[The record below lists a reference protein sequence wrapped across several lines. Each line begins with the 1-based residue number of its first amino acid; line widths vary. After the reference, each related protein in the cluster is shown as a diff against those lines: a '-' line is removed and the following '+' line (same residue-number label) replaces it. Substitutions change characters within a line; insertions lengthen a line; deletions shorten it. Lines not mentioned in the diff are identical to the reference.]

1 MIYDSFWSVPVVLTW
16 TEKWKQYFLNN
27 SYRAEC
33 YVHLTFKQKYV
44 LISFGYK
51 KHEMSLCNLLYLKGR
66 ICWCILV
73 VQQHFNNAIKTIFKA
88 IQCHWN
94 GTKWVVRISQFVI
107 NPAKR
112 HYWCFSFFFPI
123 ELLKWCDFH
132 KKCQQQDHILNG
144 VLQFN
149 SWVLVPYKIFMWTM
163 ESCNKEKKNEINLFI
178 VTRRENK
185 QILWVLISNLN
196 RGYIVQNRLFISL
209 SSAKLNLLF

>member
-1 MIYDSFWSVPVVLTW
+1 MSEAELCPLEKKKWIHVLVCFVVTWGNLHRDMVHGSQVMYLMEEWPPTSPPQYWVILLLSCEVVDRDDLQNSELQKKKKLFMIYDFFWSVHVVLTW

-51 KHEMSLCNLLYLKGR
+51 EHEMSLCNLLYLKGW

-94 GTKWVVRISQFVI
+94 GTKWVEHISQFVI

-112 HYWCFSFFFPI
+112 HYWCFSFFSHRA
-123 ELLKWCDFH
+123 LK
-132 KKCQQQDHILNG
+132 
-144 VLQFN
+144 V
-149 SWVLVPYKIFMWTM
+149 MWF
-163 ESCNKEKKNEINLFI
+163 S
-178 VTRRENK
+178 
-185 QILWVLISNLN
+185 
-196 RGYIVQNRLFISL
+196 
-209 SSAKLNLLF
+209 

>member
-1 MIYDSFWSVPVVLTW
+1 MHRYGSWITGYVSHGGMATHQPSTILGYFVAFLWGSGQRRSAEFWIEKKKNCLWFMIFFWSVHVVLTW

-51 KHEMSLCNLLYLKGR
+51 EHEMSLCNLLYLKGW

-94 GTKWVVRISQFVI
+94 GTKWVEHISQFVI

-112 HYWCFSFFFPI
+112 HYWCFSFFSHRA
-123 ELLKWCDFH
+123 LK
-132 KKCQQQDHILNG
+132 
-144 VLQFN
+144 V
-149 SWVLVPYKIFMWTM
+149 MWF
-163 ESCNKEKKNEINLFI
+163 S
-178 VTRRENK
+178 
-185 QILWVLISNLN
+185 
-196 RGYIVQNRLFISL
+196 
-209 SSAKLNLLF
+209 